1 MYQGV
6 TGLDNLQ
13 QLRQMLALAET
24 GHFRKAGQSLGISHA
39 AISQTIS
46 KLEKEYGYP
55 LFYKADGLNIPT
67 PYGERLIATART
79 VLSEAEQ
86 IQTEISLM
94 KELGTFEL
102 IIGVDPI
109 LCDAFLPAI
118 LSTLL
123 NENPKLK
130 CRVLIINGQ
139 EMEEQLFDKSIHLYL
154 GIAHR
159 RRPEGIYF
167 KRLLIP
173 PPIIACNKTHPLA
186 KLKAPFFKDLLQY
199 RAVISFAPDWQKQ
212 PWMPEIEHFS
222 ASEEQVNEW
231 LGNNFIESES
241 MGVLKDI
248 IIRTDAVAVLPESI
262 LKDELTDGTLVK
274 LEVSDFPFVS
284 EITAIIAYLE
294 NTTLSASSN
303 AFLSATTQLA
313 DGINKKNR
321 KNKVDNTLIN
331 WPLKMAS
338 NSQ

>member
-1 MYQGV
+1 M
-6 TGLDNLQ
+6 TSLDNLQ

-24 GHFRKAGQSLGISHA
+24 GNFRKAGTSLGISHA

-46 KLEKEYGYP
+46 KLEREYGYP

-67 PYGERLIATART
+67 PQGERLIATART
-79 VLSEAEQ
+79 VLSEAEK

-102 IIGVDPI
+102 VIGVDPI

-118 LSTLL
+118 LSELV

-130 CRVLIINGQ
+130 CRVIITNWQ

-159 RRPEGIYF
+159 RRPDGIHF

-173 PPIIACNKTHPLA
+173 PPIIACNKNHPLA
-186 KLKAPFFKDLLQY
+186 KQKTPLFKDLLQY
-199 RAVISFAPDWQKQ
+199 RALISFAPDWQKQ
-212 PWMPEIEHFS
+212 PWVPEIEHFS
-222 ASEEQVNEW
+222 ASADQATKW
-231 LGNNFIESES
+231 LGDNFIESES

-248 IIRTDAVAVLPESI
+248 IIRTESVAVLPESL
-262 LKDELTDGTLVK
+262 LKNELNDGTLVR
-274 LEVSDFPFVS
+274 LDVSDFPFVT
-284 EITAIIAYLE
+284 EISAIIAYLE

-303 AFLSATTQLA
+303 AFLRATEKLI
-313 DGINKKNR
+313 DEINKKDR

-331 WPLKMAS
+331 WPLTMSS